1 VNFDFRVSIESLVKY
16 GSEKVE
22 FCFFQYEVLWIKH
35 IEIQL
40 DAGL

>member
-1 VNFDFRVSIESLVKY
+1 MNFDFRVSIESLVKY

-22 FCFFQYEVLWIKH
+22 CFFQYEVLWIKH

>member
-1 VNFDFRVSIESLVKY
+1 MSFHFRVSIESLVKC

-22 FCFFQYEVLWIKH
+22 FFFLQYEVLWIKH